1 MSTCRFPI
9 VNDGKLIGACGG
21 GVPVDAEP
29 VNGRVPMLC
38 GRVVSGM
45 RHDLKTLCLW
55 RSEVDGLALHQF
67 VAALKTAED
76 QMVVA
81 REVLDVWRDELVGGG
96 EISSEP
102 GDDVAHHLADAI
114 RSIRASR
121 AVLETDCGY
130 HVR

>member
-9 VNDGKLIGACGG
+9 VNDGKLTGACGAP
-21 GVPVDAEP
+21 VPVDTEP

-45 RHDLKTLCLW
+45 RHDLKTLRLW
-55 RSEVDGLALHQF
+55 RLEVDSLAVHQF
-67 VAALKTAED
+67 VDALGAAEE
-76 QMVVA
+76 QMIIA
-81 REVLDVWRDELVGGG
+81 RDVLDVWRDELVGGG

-102 GDDVAHHLADAI
+102 GDDVAHHLTAAI

-130 HVR
+130 RVR